1 MRRMCNFALILT
13 LMLGLVSC
21 GRSVEAQWQ
30 EQYDLGVRYL
40 SDGNYEEAIIAFTAA
55 IDIDPKRI
63 ESYVSMAEA
72 YQQQGEYD
80 LAHEILMRG
89 YEETKSERL
98 QNMLDAI
105 VANTVLNSNQ
115 ELQESIE
122 HLYQSLENDDVPAAA
137 EEFEKWIR
145 LNGDDPYFTDENKKI
160 DISYP
165 GLIFDGEKFYAE
177 KEYKGVG
184 LLFDTFAKV
193 YYGEQNNGTP
203 DGNGILLAT
212 NTWFPDGGIQFY
224 AQSGTWVQG
233 LSVGRA
239 EIMDSVTSKHSQEDF
254 WGWRISCTYDNQ
266 EVMETADVTQICVID
281 GEEHECSFHVEHGNL
296 LANEWSRDRITCQ
309 LHDNCSIGVNIN
321 DVNGAFF
328 ANPWTWGG
336 EMPID
341 LNFFGV
347 FSWGT

>member
-1 MRRMCNFALILT
+1 MKKIIGMFFTLLLLFQLGACGQSTLT
-13 LMLGLVSC
+13 W
-21 GRSVEAQWQ
+21 E

-55 IDIDPKRI
+55 IDIDPKRV

-72 YQQQGEYD
+72 YQQQEEYD
-80 LAHEILMRG
+80 LAREILMRG

-98 QNMLDAI
+98 QNILDAI
-105 VANTVLNSNQ
+105 EANTVLSSNR
-115 ELQESIE
+115 ELQESME
-122 HLYQSLENDDVPAAA
+122 RLYQSLKNGDVSAAA
-137 EEFEKWIR
+137 DEFENWIR
-145 LNGDDPYFTDENKKI
+145 LNGDDPNSSGENKEI

-224 AQSGTWVQG
+224 AQSGTWGHG
-233 LSVGRA
+233 LSVGQA
-239 EIMDSVTSKHSQEDF
+239 EIIDSVTSKHSQEDF
-254 WGWRISCTYDNQ
+254 WGWQISCTYDNQ
-266 EVMETADVTQICVID
+266 EVMDTADVTQICVID
-281 GEEHECSFHVEHGNL
+281 GEEHEFDFHVAHGKLISSEWNL
-296 LANEWSRDRITCQ
+296 NRITCQ
-309 LHDNCSIGVNIN
+309 LHDNCRIGVNVD
-321 DVNGAFF
+321 DVNSVFF

-336 EMPID
+336 EMPMD